1 MSGSGSKDTSQVS
14 DRKVSDRKAYNTVDS
29 DYFALHRIPAI
40 VQGREIGKIFA
51 EAKGNLVVIA
61 GENKKE
67 HEYLIP
73 KSKVSHYDDKKVY
86 LNILDSSLKEFEV

>member
-1 MSGSGSKDTSQVS
+1 VSSSKAND
-14 DRKVSDRKAYNTVDS
+14 DRKAYNNVDS
-29 DYFALHRIPAI
+29 DYFALHLIPVI

-51 EAKGNLVVIA
+51 EAKDNLVVIA

>member
-1 MSGSGSKDTSQVS
+1 MSSTRAND
-14 DRKVSDRKAYNTVDS
+14 DRKAYNNVDS
-29 DYFALHRIPAI
+29 DYFAPHRIPVI

-51 EAKGNLVVIA
+51 EAKDNLVVIA

>member
-1 MSGSGSKDTSQVS
+1 MMIGKHITMLIQII
-14 DRKVSDRKAYNTVDS
+14 
-29 DYFALHRIPAI
+29 LHFI

-51 EAKGNLVVIA
+51 EAKDNLAVIA

>member
-1 MSGSGSKDTSQVS
+1 MSGSSSKDTSQVS
-14 DRKVSDRKAYNTVDS
+14 DKKVSDRKAYNTVDS

-51 EAKGNLVVIA
+51 EAKDNLVVIA
-61 GENKKE
+61 GKNKKE

-73 KSKVSHYDDKKVY
+73 KSKVSHYDDK
-86 LNILDSSLKEFEV
+86 SLS

>member
-1 MSGSGSKDTSQVS
+1 VAVAVRIL
-14 DRKVSDRKAYNTVDS
+14 RKSVIGKSVIGKRITVDS

-51 EAKGNLVVIA
+51 EAKDNLVVIA
-61 GENKKE
+61 GKNKKE